1 MQTHEEG
8 NLIMGKIQ
16 AIRGT
21 RDILP
26 NELQYWQ
33 FIHKKISTL
42 LECANYQEIRTPI
55 FENSD
60 LYDRSIGENT
70 DIVNKEMY
78 RFLDR
83 SNRDITLRPEGTAG
97 IVRAFIEN
105 KMSFHNKLQKL
116 WYSGPMFRYERP
128 QSGRQ
133 RQFHQL
139 GIEFI
144 GSLDAKA
151 DSEVIY
157 LAMSIFNNLN
167 LTDLQLDLN
176 SIGSLGD
183 RSLFAA
189 NLQDYLT
196 KYYDELDTDSKKRL
210 ISNPIRILDSKNANT
225 QKILNGAPKISNF
238 LSLESQKHFDN
249 VCNYLQLLSIPYN
262 INEKLVRGLD
272 YYNDTAF
279 EIKTLNSKGQDT
291 VCGGGRYDTLVQQLG
306 GAATPAVGCAIGLER
321 LLLLAKETIMIPP
334 KHIDFYIATKGQKAN
349 ETGMRVMHFL
359 HKEFFTIEIDVS
371 SNNFGKQIKQANRKR
386 AIACII
392 IGNNEVEQGKVI
404 IKWMLTQQQEDMTFK
419 QFENKVSYLKKKI
432 FFFKSIKSY

>member
-1 MQTHEEG
+1 MV
-8 NLIMGKIQ
+8 KIQ

-33 FIHKKISTL
+33 FIHKKIASL

-60 LYDRSIGENT
+60 LYDRSIGKNT

-78 RFLDR
+78 RFQDR
-83 SNRDITLRPEGTAG
+83 NKRDITLRPEGTAG

-105 KMSFHNKLQKL
+105 NMSYHDKLQRL

-139 GIEFI
+139 GIELI
-144 GSLDAKA
+144 GSLDARA
-151 DSEVIY
+151 DSEVIH

-167 LTDLQLDLN
+167 LTELKLDLN
-176 SIGSLGD
+176 SIGKLED

-189 NLQDYLT
+189 KIQDYLT
-196 KYYDELDTDSKKRL
+196 KYSDELDTDSKKRL
-210 ISNPIRILDSKNANT
+210 NNNPIRILDSKNANT
-225 QKILNGAPKISNF
+225 QKILTSAPKISDF
-238 LSLESQKHFDN
+238 LSLESKKHFDN

-262 INEKLVRGLD
+262 INDNLVRGLD

-279 EIKTLNSKGQDT
+279 EIKTLKSTGQDT
-291 VCGGGRYDTLVQQLG
+291 VCGGGRYDNLVQQLG
-306 GAATPAVGCAIGLER
+306 GIATPAVGCAIGLER
-321 LLLLAKETIMIPP
+321 LLLLAQETIVMPNRY
-334 KHIDFYIATKGQKAN
+334 IDFYIATKGQKAK
-349 ETGMRVMHFL
+349 EIGMQIMHFL
-359 HKEFFTIEIDVS
+359 HQKFFTIEIDIS
-371 SNNFGKQIKQANRKR
+371 SNNFGKQIKQANKKR
-386 AIACII
+386 AIGCII
-392 IGNNEVEQGKVI
+392 IGHDEIQQGKI
-404 IKWMLTQQQEDMTFK
+404 AIKWMLSQQQEDMTLK
-419 QFENKVSYLKKKI
+419 QIEHKIPYLKKKI
-432 FFFKSIKSY
+432 LFYKSVKSY